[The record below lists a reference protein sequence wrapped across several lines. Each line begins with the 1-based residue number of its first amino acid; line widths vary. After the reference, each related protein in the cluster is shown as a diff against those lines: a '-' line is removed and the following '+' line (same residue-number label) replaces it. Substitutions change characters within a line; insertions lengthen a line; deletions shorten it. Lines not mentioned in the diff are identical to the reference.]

1 MKTLFG
7 GLLMAIGLL
16 IALLSGLCSAVFL
29 AKLASGSEFSGA
41 GLMIVAVVG
50 GMPFLGGV
58 GMFFGGLT
66 LVRSARERWK

>member
-1 MKTLFG
+1 MTTLFG

-29 AKLASGSEFSGA
+29 AKLASGSGFNGA
-41 GLMIVAVVG
+41 GLVIVGVVG
-50 GMPFLGGV
+50 GIPFLGGV

-66 LVRSARERWK
+66 LVRNAWERGK

>member
-1 MKTLFG
+1 VKTFFG

-16 IALLSGLCSAVFL
+16 IAVLSGLCSAVFL
-29 AKLASGSEFSGA
+29 TKFAVGSGGGGFNGA

-50 GMPFLGGV
+50 GLPFLGGV

-66 LVRSARERWK
+66 LVRSAR

>member
-29 AKLASGSEFSGA
+29 AKLARGSEFNGA
-41 GLMIVAVVG
+41 GLMIVVVVG
-50 GMPFLGGV
+50 GMPLLGAV

-66 LVRSARERWK
+66 LVRSARERGK